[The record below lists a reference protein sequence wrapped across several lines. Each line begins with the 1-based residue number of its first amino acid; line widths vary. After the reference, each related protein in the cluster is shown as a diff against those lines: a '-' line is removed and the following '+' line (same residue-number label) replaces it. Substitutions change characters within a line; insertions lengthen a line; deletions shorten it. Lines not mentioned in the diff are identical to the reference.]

1 MSVAAGAPDV
11 VAVPPAA
18 ALRVN
23 EIFLSIQ
30 GESSRVG
37 LPTVFVRLTGC
48 PLRCRWCDTEYAF
61 HEGQTRPLADI
72 MAEVRSH
79 AARHVCV
86 TGGEPLAQPA
96 VHQLMAGLADA
107 GLAVSLETSGALDT
121 GGVDPRVRV
130 VMDLKCP
137 DSGEADRNRW
147 ANLAHLRP
155 GDEVKFV
162 LASRADYEWM
172 REVLAREGLTAR
184 CAVLASPVW
193 GELDPAELASWV
205 LADGLDVRLQVQ
217 LHKILWQDARGR

>member
-1 MSVAAGAPDV
+1 MSAVSAP
-11 VAVPPAA
+11 PTT
-18 ALRVN
+18 ALRIN
-23 EIFLSIQ
+23 EVFFSIQ
-30 GESSRVG
+30 GESTRAG

-61 HEGQTRPLADI
+61 HEGRTRDLEDI
-72 MAEVRSH
+72 VAEVRRH
-79 AARHVCV
+79 PARHVCV

-96 VHQLMAGLADA
+96 VHALMATLADA
-107 GLAVSLETSGALDT
+107 GYAVSLETSGALDT
-121 GGVDPRVRV
+121 AAVDPRVSV

-137 DSGEADRNRW
+137 DSGEVDRNHW
-147 ANLAHLRP
+147 VNLAHLKR

-172 REVLAREGLTAR
+172 REVLVRESLTSR

-193 GELDPAELASWV
+193 GELDPAALADWV

-217 LHKILWQDARGR
+217 LHKVLWQDARGR